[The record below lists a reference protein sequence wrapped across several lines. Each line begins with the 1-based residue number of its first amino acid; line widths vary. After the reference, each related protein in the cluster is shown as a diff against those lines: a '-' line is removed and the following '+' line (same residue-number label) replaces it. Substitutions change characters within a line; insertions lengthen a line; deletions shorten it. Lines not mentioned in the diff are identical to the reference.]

1 MKIRKQKLHRGFS
14 LIEIMIVLVIL
25 AGALAIAWPNL
36 QKPLGRVKLDEASQ
50 TLREAID
57 ESRHRAMSQNQSVLI
72 RLRKGAHEV
81 QSGSID
87 SFAEQLAGDLN
98 GAAAPLSTKQPQVWK
113 LPSDVVVM
121 NVESIDDVPVQDEF
135 GFSGGVSPSS
145 EISSRGDSSASKA
158 VNANQA
164 SAPIGMG
171 LKTDFDSGDQEWWV
185 PLNAMGVGSNAKI
198 TLLDKSTK
206 KTIHVSYSS
215 TTGGLEISR

>member
-1 MKIRKQKLHRGFS
+1 
-14 LIEIMIVLVIL
+14 MIVLVIL

-57 ESRHRAMSQNQSVLI
+57 ESRYRAISQNQSVLI
-72 RLRKGAHEV
+72 RLRKGAQEV
-81 QSGSID
+81 QCGSID
-87 SFAEQLAGDLN
+87 SFAEQLASDFGNATASFLSAKN
-98 GAAAPLSTKQPQVWK
+98 GTNEASSTPNKQPQVWK
-113 LPSDVVVM
+113 LPSDVVVV
-121 NVESIDDVPVQDEF
+121 NVESSDDIPARADSR
-135 GFSGGVSPSS
+135 FSNGLDSPLDKG
-145 EISSRGDSSASKA
+145 SRGALPYEQDYALSM
-158 VNANQA
+158 
-164 SAPIGMG
+164 MG
-171 LKTDFDSGDQEWWV
+171 LESDIDGSDQEWWV